1 MAFLKQFY
9 FFLFPMIMVTSCG
22 ALKGTVISGNLSGAE
37 NMTVYLDGVSI
48 TQQSNIILQ
57 EKIGADGKFKLSFPD
72 GIKKGV
78 YRLRIGE
85 QVGELIMDG
94 SEKDVTISG
103 KLTDL
108 NEFAYTVTGSKLT
121 EQYLKAVR
129 DYIDQKMDIPAL
141 TTYTGKTADPL
152 VGYQIAVRLF
162 TLRPEFLDLH
172 KEVSAKLTTQYGD
185 LDITKEYAMVIA
197 QIEQQVKAEAAAAK
211 IKVGEPAPE
220 ISLPGPDGKVR
231 KLSDYKGKVVL
242 IDFWA
247 SWCGPCRKAN
257 PHVVEVYHK
266 YKSKGFDIFSVS
278 LDGIDSRT
286 AQRFTDAAQL
296 KEQMEASKQRWLG
309 AIAQDQLAWDG
320 HVSDLKKW
328 ECAPAGEYGVRSI
341 PQTFLVGRDGKIV
354 AINPRTDLEQQ
365 VQKFL

>member
-72 GIKKGV
+72 GVKKGV

-129 DYIDQKMDIPAL
+129 DI
-141 TTYTGKTADPL
+141 
-152 VGYQIAVRLF
+152 
-162 TLRPEFLDLH
+162 
-172 KEVSAKLTTQYGD
+172 
-185 LDITKEYAMVIA
+185 
-197 QIEQQVKAEAAAAK
+197 
-211 IKVGEPAPE
+211 
-220 ISLPGPDGKVR
+220 
-231 KLSDYKGKVVL
+231 
-242 IDFWA
+242 
-247 SWCGPCRKAN
+247 
-257 PHVVEVYHK
+257 
-266 YKSKGFDIFSVS
+266 
-278 LDGIDSRT
+278 
-286 AQRFTDAAQL
+286 
-296 KEQMEASKQRWLG
+296 
-309 AIAQDQLAWDG
+309 
-320 HVSDLKKW
+320 
-328 ECAPAGEYGVRSI
+328 
-341 PQTFLVGRDGKIV
+341 
-354 AINPRTDLEQQ
+354 
-365 VQKFL
+365 